1 MNLVK
6 SASRLGLERKS
17 HVALLAGTLILITA
31 AVSLTYQEVLEHG
44 FLLAWD
50 DNSYDSE
57 NPRIRALGPSD
68 LSWMA
73 TAFHASNWH
82 PLTWFSHALD
92 YALVVF

>member
-6 SASRLGLERKS
+6 SASRLGSERKS
-17 HVALLAGTLILITA
+17 HVALLAGILILITA
-31 AVSLTYQEVLEHG
+31 AVGLTYQEVLEHG

-50 DNSYDSE
+50 DNVYVSE